1 MKRVLIACSA
11 ALLSITT
18 FAATLKSE
26 EEAKRNAEEIMAQ
39 VAKGD
44 MPAAFNL
51 MKPYVVIP
59 EAELQ
64 GMALQSKAQRDQ
76 YIGRYGKAIGYE
88 FISEKKAG
96 NSLLRFIY
104 AEKTEKHALP
114 WMFVYYK
121 TPAGWVLNTFMWN
134 DQISLLFTAN

>member
-1 MKRVLIACSA
+1 VKRVLIALSA
-11 ALLSITT
+11 AFLSITA
-18 FAATLKSE
+18 FAGTLKTE
-26 EEAKRNAEEIMAQ
+26 EDAKRNAQEIMAQ
-39 VAKGD
+39 VTKGD
-44 MPAAFNL
+44 IPAAFNV

-76 YIGRYGKAIGYE
+76 YLGRYGKSIGYE
-88 FISEKKAG
+88 FIAEKKAG
-96 NSLLRFIY
+96 NSLLRLIY

-114 WMFVYYK
+114 WTFVYYK